1 MYSGFSPC
9 HGNIPQLIEA
19 AKRDVQLHGGLCI
32 DISAVSL
39 HESFASKTSIFL
51 RNLVNMDDA
60 CAMIGLCSTTAGWID
75 AGRLD
80 PEAFCLNSRC
90 LRRFSTPSNQV

>member
-1 MYSGFSPC
+1 LSRQYD
-9 HGNIPQLIEA
+9 IPQLIEA

-39 HESFASKTSIFL
+39 QESFASKTSIFL
-51 RNLVNMDDA
+51 KNLVSMDTDETIRARPVDA
-60 CAMIGLCSTTAGWID
+60 CAIIGLCSTTACWID

-80 PEAFCLNSRC
+80 PETFC
-90 LRRFSTPSNQV
+90 